1 MTVIKIETKT
11 SFEEVEIYGKGYKVD
26 FSDAKMEEY
35 EKAQTK
41 LEKWEKEK
49 SSKDKKDFKSDAK
62 IAKETLEMFFGK
74 EDADVIYNESGKS
87 SIVCTHISMQL
98 FKVFKD
104 KLEDFE
110 DKKLE
115 EYLGIEGDTEQ
126 KIDSE

>member
-11 SFEEVEIYGKGYKVD
+11 SFEEVEIYGKSYKVE

-35 EKAQTK
+35 DKAHAK
-41 LEKWEKEK
+41 MEKWEKEK
-49 SSKDKKDFKSDAK
+49 STKDKKDFKKD
-62 IAKETLEMFFGK
+62 IAIVKDMLEMFFGK
-74 EDADVIYNESGKS
+74 EDADVIYNDSGQS
-87 SIVCTHISMQL
+87 SIVCSHIGMQL

-104 KLEDFE
+104 KMEDFE

-115 EYLGIEGDTEQ
+115 EYLGIEEDTEQ